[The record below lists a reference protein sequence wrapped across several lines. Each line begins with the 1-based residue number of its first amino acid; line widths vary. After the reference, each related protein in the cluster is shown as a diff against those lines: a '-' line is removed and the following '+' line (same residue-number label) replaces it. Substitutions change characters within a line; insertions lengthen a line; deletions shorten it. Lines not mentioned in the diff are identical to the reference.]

1 MLNIQLK
8 PHRTALK
15 SGTTEPQKLFAMLKL
30 IPDAE
35 VAATRPPLSLALV
48 IDTSASMQAF
58 ADQEAARQLA
68 KNAAPAGNVVD
79 GGTFRGYDLNLPTLL
94 DQAISAAHT
103 MVDDQRFLPSDR
115 ITLVHFDDDA
125 RVLMPLT
132 PISNRAG
139 IHAAIELLRDYAGG
153 THMGKGLNA
162 ALGELGKVGPEVAK
176 RAIVFTDGATFDEE
190 ECLQTLP
197 EFARLNI
204 PIIGVGFGEEYNDDL
219 LKQLA
224 DATLG
229 KPYGIKDINDFA
241 ALIGAEVAQSAREV
255 VTNLRA
261 TISTVKGVTIDSIS
275 RVAPSLND
283 VDTSQKPFLLGN
295 IERGDFT
302 VFIVEMTISGVERP
316 PSRARVAQIG
326 LVAMAPALGKAQE
339 FPPQNLF
346 VEFTTDEAATAQVD
360 PEVISYVQQKNVGK
374 MVGEAMRTVSL
385 DPGKARQTLQIA
397 AGMTQRIGNGA
408 ATQMLQGALDELDK
422 TGTISIATNKTVALG
437 VRTKT
442 VRTASMGDNSATGGL
457 SPEEIRK
464 LTGT

>member
-8 PHRTALK
+8 PHRNALK
-15 SGTTEPQKLFAMLKL
+15 SGSTEPQKVFAMLKL

-35 VAATRPPLSLALV
+35 AAATRPPLALALV

-58 ADQEAARQLA
+58 ADQDAAKSLA
-68 KNAAPAGNVVD
+68 KNAAPVGNVVD
-79 GGTFRGYDLNLPTLL
+79 GGTYKGYNLDLPTLL
-94 DQAISAAHT
+94 DQAISAAHA
-103 MVDDQRFLPSDR
+103 MVDDQHFAPADR
-115 ITLVHFDDDA
+115 ICLVHFDDEA

-153 THMGKGLNA
+153 THMGKGMSE
-162 ALGELGKVGPEVAK
+162 ALKELGKVGPEVAK
-176 RAIVFTDGATFDEE
+176 RAIVFTDGATFDEDD
-190 ECLQTLP
+190 CVALAP
-197 EFARLNI
+197 EYAHLNI
-204 PIIGVGFGEEYNDDL
+204 PIIGVGFGEEYNDEL

-229 KPYGIKDINDFA
+229 KPYGLSDIKDFA
-241 ALIGAEVAQSAREV
+241 ALIGAEVAQTTREV

-261 TISTVKGVTIDSIS
+261 TVSTVKGVSIDSIS

-302 VFIVEMTISGVERP
+302 VFIIEMTISGVERP

-326 LVAMAPALGKAQE
+326 LVAMAPGLNKVTE
-339 FPPQNLF
+339 FPPQSLF
-346 VEFTTDEAATAQVD
+346 IEFTPDEAATAQVD

-385 DPGKARQTLQIA
+385 NPDQARRTLQIA

-408 ATQMLQGALDELDK
+408 ATQMLQGALDELDS
-422 TGTISIATNKTVALG
+422 TGTISVATNKTVALG

-442 VRTASMGDNSATGGL
+442 VRTAAMEGGTGGL

>member
-8 PHRTALK
+8 PHRNALK
-15 SGTTEPQKLFAMLKL
+15 SGTTEPQKVFAMLKL

-35 VAATRPPLSLALV
+35 AAATRPPLALALV

-58 ADQEAARQLA
+58 ADQEAAKSLA
-68 KNAAPAGNVVD
+68 KNAAPVGNVVD
-79 GGTFRGYDLNLPTLL
+79 GGTYKGYNLDLPTLL
-94 DQAISAAHT
+94 DQAISAAHA
-103 MVDDQRFLPSDR
+103 MVDDQRFAPNDR
-115 ITLVHFDDDA
+115 ICLVHFDDDA
-125 RVLMPLT
+125 RILMPLT

-153 THMGKGLNA
+153 TNMGKGMSA
-162 ALGELGKVGPEVAK
+162 ALAELGKVGPEVAK
-176 RAIVFTDGATFDEE
+176 RAIIFTDGATFDEDD
-190 ECLQTLP
+190 CIALAP
-197 EFARLNI
+197 DYAKLNI
-204 PIIGVGFGEEYNDDL
+204 PIIAVGFGEEYNDDL

-229 KPYGIKDINDFA
+229 KPYGLSDIKDFA
-241 ALIGAEVAQSAREV
+241 ALIGAEVAQTTREV

-261 TISTVKGVTIDSIS
+261 TVSTVKGVSIDSIS

-302 VFIVEMTISGVERP
+302 VFIIEMTISGVERP
-316 PSRARVAQIG
+316 PSRARVAQVG
-326 LVAMAPALGKAQE
+326 LVAMAPGLGKVTE
-339 FPPQNLF
+339 FPPQSLF
-346 VEFTTDEAATAQVD
+346 IEFTLDEAATAQVD

-385 DPGKARQTLQIA
+385 NPDQARRTLQIA

-422 TGTISIATNKTVALG
+422 TGTISVATNKTVALG

-442 VRTASMGDNSATGGL
+442 VRTAAMEGGTGGL

>member
-8 PHRTALK
+8 PHRNALK
-15 SGTTEPQKLFAMLKL
+15 SGSTEPQKLFAMLKL

-35 VAATRPPLSLALV
+35 AAATRASLALALV

-58 ADQEAARQLA
+58 ADQEAAQQLA
-68 KNAAPAGNVVD
+68 KSAAPIGNVVD
-79 GGTFRGYDLNLPTLL
+79 GGTYKGYDLNLPTLL
-94 DQAISAAHT
+94 DQAISAAHA
-103 MVDDQRFLPSDR
+103 MVDDQHFAPNDR

-125 RVLMPLT
+125 RVLLPLT

-153 THMGKGLNA
+153 THMGKGLKT
-162 ALGELGKVGPEVAK
+162 ALGGLGKLGPEVAK

-190 ECLQTLP
+190 DCIAAMP

-204 PIIGVGFGEEYNDDL
+204 PFIGVGFGSEYNDDL

-229 KPYGIKDINDFA
+229 KPYGISDIQDFA
-241 ALIGAEVAQSAREV
+241 ALIGAEVAQTAREV

-261 TISTVKGVTIDSIS
+261 TISTVKGVTIESIS

-302 VFIVEMTISGVERP
+302 VFIIEMTISGLERP
-316 PSRARVAQIG
+316 PARARVAQVG
-326 LVAMAPALGKAQE
+326 LVATAPGLNKVTE
-339 FPPQNLF
+339 FPPQDLF
-346 VEFTTDEAATAQVD
+346 VQFTPDEAATAQVD

-385 DPGKARQTLQIA
+385 NPDQARHTLQIA

-422 TGTISIATNKTVALG
+422 TGTISVATNKTVALG

-442 VRTASMGDNSATGGL
+442 VRTAAMGDGGTGGL
-457 SPEEIRK
+457 SPDEIRK

>member
-8 PHRTALK
+8 PHRSALK
-15 SGTTEPQKLFAMLKL
+15 SGSTEAQKVFAMLKL

-35 VAATRPPLSLALV
+35 AAATRPPLALALI

-58 ADQEAARQLA
+58 ADQEAAKQLA
-68 KNAAPAGNVVD
+68 KNAAPAGKVVD
-79 GGTFRGYDLNLPTLL
+79 GGTFQGYDLNLPTLL
-94 DQAISAAHT
+94 DQAISAAHA
-103 MVDDQRFLPSDR
+103 MVDDPHFAPADR
-115 ITLVHFDDDA
+115 ITLVHFDDEA

-153 THMGKGLNA
+153 THMGKGLSA
-162 ALGELGKVGPEVAK
+162 ALGEVGKIGPEVAK

-190 ECLQTLP
+190 ECVQLLP

-219 LKQLA
+219 LKQFA

-229 KPYGIKDINDFA
+229 KPYGIRDINDFA
-241 ALIGAEVAQSAREV
+241 ALIGAEVAQTTREV

-261 TISTVKGVTIDSIS
+261 SISTVKGVTIDSIS

-283 VDTSQKPFLLGN
+283 VDTTQKPFLLGN

-302 VFIVEMTISGVERP
+302 VFIIEMTISGVERP
-316 PSRARVAQIG
+316 PSRARVAQVG
-326 LVAMAPALGKAQE
+326 LVATAPGLGKTLE

-346 VEFTTDEAATAQVD
+346 VKFTTDEAATAQVD

-374 MVGEAMRTVSL
+374 MVGEAMRTVAL
-385 DPGKARQTLQIA
+385 DPGKARHTLQIA

-422 TGTISIATNKTVALG
+422 TGTISVATNKTVALG

-442 VRTASMGDNSATGGL
+442 VRTSDMGGGTGGL

>member
-15 SGTTEPQKLFAMLKL
+15 SGSTEPQKLFAMLKL

-35 VAATRPPLSLALV
+35 AAATRPPLALTLV

-58 ADQEAARQLA
+58 ADQEAAKRLA
-68 KNAAPAGNVVD
+68 KNAAPAGKVMD
-79 GGTFRGYDLNLPTLL
+79 GGTFQGYDLNLPTLL
-94 DQAISAAHT
+94 DQAISAAHA
-103 MVDDQRFLPSDR
+103 MVDDQRFNPSDR
-115 ITLVHFDDDA
+115 IALVHFDDDA
-125 RVLMPLT
+125 RVLLPLT
-132 PISNRAG
+132 PVSNRAG

-153 THMGKGLNA
+153 THMGKGLSA
-162 ALGELGKVGPEVAK
+162 ALGELGKIGPEVAK

-190 ECLQTLP
+190 ECLQTIP

-224 DATLG
+224 DGTLG

-241 ALIGAEVAQSAREV
+241 ALIGAEVAQSTREV

-283 VDTSQKPFLLGN
+283 VDTSQRPFLMGN

-326 LVAMAPALGKAQE
+326 LVATAPGLGKVQE

-360 PEVISYVQQKNVGK
+360 PEVISYVQQKNVGR
-374 MVGEAMRTVSL
+374 MVGEAMRTVAL
-385 DPGKARQTLQIA
+385 NPNQARQTLQIA

-422 TGTISIATNKTVALG
+422 TGTISIATNKTVSLG

-442 VRTASMGDNSATGGL
+442 VRTASMEGGTGGL

>member
-8 PHRTALK
+8 PHRNALK
-15 SGTTEPQKLFAMLKL
+15 SGTTEPQKVFAMLKL

-35 VAATRPPLSLALV
+35 AAATRPPLALALV

-58 ADQEAARQLA
+58 ADQEAAKALA
-68 KNAAPAGNVVD
+68 KNAAPVGNVVD
-79 GGTFRGYDLNLPTLL
+79 GGTYKGYNLDLPTLL
-94 DQAISAAHT
+94 DQAISAAHA
-103 MVDDQRFLPSDR
+103 MVDDQRFAPADR
-115 ITLVHFDDDA
+115 ICLVHFDDDA
-125 RVLMPLT
+125 RILMPLT

-153 THMGKGLNA
+153 TNMGKGMKA
-162 ALGELGKVGPEVAK
+162 ALVELGRVGPEVAK
-176 RAIVFTDGATFDEE
+176 RAIIFTDGATFDEDD
-190 ECLQTLP
+190 CIALAP
-197 EFARLNI
+197 DYAHLNI
-204 PIIGVGFGEEYNDDL
+204 PIIAVGFGGEYNDDL

-229 KPYGIKDINDFA
+229 KPYGLSDIKDFA
-241 ALIGAEVAQSAREV
+241 ALIGAEVAQTTREV

-261 TISTVKGVTIDSIS
+261 TVSTVKGVSIDSIS

-302 VFIVEMTISGVERP
+302 VFIIEMTISGVERP

-326 LVAMAPALGKAQE
+326 LVATAPGLGKITE
-339 FPPQNLF
+339 FPPQSLF
-346 VEFTTDEAATAQVD
+346 IEFTLDEAATAQVD

-385 DPGKARQTLQIA
+385 NPDQARRTLQIA

-408 ATQMLQGALDELDK
+408 ATQMLQGALDELDS
-422 TGTISIATNKTVALG
+422 TGTISVATNKTVALG

-442 VRTASMGDNSATGGL
+442 VRTAAMEGGTGGL

>member
-8 PHRTALK
+8 PHRNALK
-15 SGTTEPQKLFAMLKL
+15 SGSTEAQKLFAMLKL

-35 VAATRPPLSLALV
+35 AAATRAPLALALV

-58 ADQEAARQLA
+58 ADQDAARQLA
-68 KNAAPAGNVVD
+68 KNAAPIGNVVD
-79 GGTFRGYDLNLPTLL
+79 GGTYKGYDLNLPTLL
-94 DQAISAAHT
+94 DQAISAAHA
-103 MVDDQRFLPSDR
+103 MVDDPHFAPNDR
-115 ITLVHFDDDA
+115 IALVHFDDDA
-125 RVLMPLT
+125 RVLLPLT
-132 PISNRAG
+132 PVSNRAG

-153 THMGKGLNA
+153 THMGKGLQT
-162 ALGELGKVGPEVAK
+162 ALGELGKLGPEVAK

-190 ECLQTLP
+190 ECIAAMP

-204 PIIGVGFGEEYNDDL
+204 PFIGVGFGEEYNDDL

-229 KPYGIKDINDFA
+229 KPYGIRDIQDFA
-241 ALIGAEVAQSAREV
+241 ALIGAEVAQTAREV

-261 TISTVKGVTIDSIS
+261 TISTVKGVSIDSIS

-283 VDTSQKPFLLGN
+283 VDTAQKPFLLGN

-302 VFIVEMTISGVERP
+302 VFIIEMTISGLERP
-316 PSRARVAQIG
+316 PARARVAQVG
-326 LVAMAPALGKAQE
+326 LVATAPGLNKVTE
-339 FPPQNLF
+339 FPPQDLF
-346 VEFTTDEAATAQVD
+346 VLFTPDEAATAQVD

-374 MVGEAMRTVSL
+374 MVGEAMRTVAL
-385 DPGKARQTLQIA
+385 NPGQARQTLQIA

-422 TGTISIATNKTVALG
+422 TGTISVATNKTVALG

-442 VRTASMGDNSATGGL
+442 VRTAAMGDGGTGGL
-457 SPEEIRK
+457 SPDEIRK

>member
-15 SGTTEPQKLFAMLKL
+15 SGTTEAQKLFAMLKL

-35 VAATRPPLSLALV
+35 AAATRPPLTLALV

-58 ADQEAARQLA
+58 ADQEAAKALA
-68 KNAAPAGNVVD
+68 KNAAPVGNIVD
-79 GGTFRGYDLNLPTLL
+79 GGTYKGYNLNLPTLL
-94 DQAISAAHT
+94 DQAISAAHA
-103 MVDDQRFLPSDR
+103 MVDDPHFAPTDR

-162 ALGELGKVGPEVAK
+162 ALGELGKIGPEVAK

-190 ECLQTLP
+190 ECLATLP

-204 PIIGVGFGEEYNDDL
+204 PLIGVGFGEEYNDEL

-229 KPYGIKDINDFA
+229 KPYGIKDINDFS
-241 ALIGAEVAQSAREV
+241 ALIGAEVAQTTREV

-283 VDTSQKPFLLGN
+283 VDTTQKPFLLGN

-302 VFIVEMTISGVERP
+302 VFIIEMTISSVERP
-316 PSRARVAQIG
+316 PSRARVAQVG
-326 LVAMAPALGKAQE
+326 LVATAPALNKTLE

-346 VEFTTDEAATAQVD
+346 IEFTTDEAATAKVD
-360 PEVISYVQQKNVGK
+360 PEVISYVQQKNVGR
-374 MVGEAMRTVSL
+374 MVGEAMRTVSIN
-385 DPGKARQTLQIA
+385 PEGAKRTLQIA

-408 ATQMLQGALDELDK
+408 ATQMLQGALDELDQ
-422 TGTISIATNKTVALG
+422 TGSISVATNKTVALG

-442 VRTASMGDNSATGGL
+442 VRTAAMDDGGTGGL

>member
-8 PHRTALK
+8 PHRNALK
-15 SGTTEPQKLFAMLKL
+15 SGSTEAQKVFAMLKL
-30 IPDAE
+30 IPDAQA
-35 VAATRPPLSLALV
+35 AATRPPLALALI

-58 ADQEAARQLA
+58 ADQDAAKQLA
-68 KNAAPAGNVVD
+68 KNAAPAGKVVD
-79 GGTFRGYDLNLPTLL
+79 GGTYQGYDLNLPTLL
-94 DQAISAAHT
+94 DQAISAAHA
-103 MVDDQRFLPSDR
+103 MVDDQNFAPHDR

-125 RVLMPLT
+125 RVLMPFT

-153 THMGKGLNA
+153 THMGKGLHA
-162 ALGELGKVGPEVAK
+162 ALGELGKIGPEVAK

-190 ECLQTLP
+190 ECVQAMP
-197 EFARLNI
+197 EFARLNV

-229 KPYGIKDINDFA
+229 KPYAIKDINDFSS
-241 ALIGAEVAQSAREV
+241 LIGAEVAQTTREV

-283 VDTSQKPFLLGN
+283 VDESQKPFLLGN

-302 VFIVEMTISGVERP
+302 VFIIEMTISGVERP
-316 PSRARVAQIG
+316 PSRARVAQVG
-326 LVAMAPALGKAQE
+326 LVATTPGLNKTQE

-374 MVGEAMRTVSL
+374 MVGEAMRTVAL
-385 DPGKARQTLQIA
+385 DPGKARHTLQIA

-442 VRTASMGDNSATGGL
+442 VRTGAMGDGGTGGL
-457 SPEEIRK
+457 SAEEIRK